1 VNFDPSVLSWK
12 DWFLLGAVFAHLLNA
27 RARRD
32 QGMRIGTVERAI
44 VAIAKTAGVEL
55 DEDSDPGK
63 PRRRK

>member
-1 VNFDPSVLSWK
+1 
-12 DWFLLGAVFAHLLNA
+12 
-27 RARRD
+27 
-32 QGMRIGTVERAI
+32 MRIGTVERAI